1 MTSPAA
7 YNRRECRIETPM
19 KTSISSW
26 AVAALAIA
34 LPTGLTLSSPL
45 AATAVQ
51 LADGTVY
58 FEQPPRLIDYGTTRT
73 TTFAPNPTYYFTLT
87 LPPNA
92 GEPLQRVTI
101 EQRDSSTFARRVDY
115 RLSDTHAFLGT
126 RSRRGDRLPLGS
138 VTYDRDT
145 QTLAV
150 MFDPP
155 LPPGTTAT
163 LALRPRRNPQLDGTY
178 LFRVVAFP
186 PQPDNGS
193 AHGQFLGF
201 GRLHFDRPEFFRWG
215 DRWW

>member
-1 MTSPAA
+1 
-7 YNRRECRIETPM
+7 M
-19 KTSISSW
+19 KPNISSW
-26 AVAALAIA
+26 AGALLAIA
-34 LPTGLTLSSPL
+34 LPSGLALSTPL

-58 FEQPPRLIDYGTTRT
+58 FEQPPSLTDYGTTRT
-73 TTFAPNPTYYFTLT
+73 TTFAPNPTYYFTVT

-115 RLSDTHAFLGT
+115 RLEATSAFVGT
-126 RSRRGDRLPLGS
+126 RNRRGDRLSLGS
-138 VTYDRDT
+138 VAYDRDT

-150 MFDPP
+150 VFDPP

-186 PQPDNGS
+186 PEPDSGS

-201 GRLHFDRPEFFRWG
+201 GRFHFDRPEFFRWG